1 MEIHQNHTIPDKFTL
16 KQLKSINR
24 KGNLLWPAV
33 HLAKAL
39 GYQDARHFKQVIR
52 KAKIACVNSNH
63 SVSEH
68 FYIISHKNAPQLG
81 EKKRNKLYLTAFAC
95 WLAILNA
102 NPNKKLVALS
112 QAELAQHFTRN
123 MTVDTHHFI
132 SSEDQSR
139 LLLRHEIYQHNK
151 ELAKIA
157 RQAGVIE
164 PGDFSA
170 FQNLG
175 YKGLYGGL
183 DQKEIHQKKNLNKSE
198 KILDFMSSTELAANL
213 FRATQTEEKL
223 KKSNI
228 HEKLIAFQMHYDIAQ
243 KVRQTIKELG
253 GTLPEDLPKPEKSI
267 KAIERT
273 HAKKF
278 LNNLK

>member
-1 MEIHQNHTIPDKFTL
+1 METHQNYNTHDKFNL

-24 KGNLLWPAV
+24 KGSLLWPSAQ
-33 HLAKAL
+33 LAKAL
-39 GYQDARHFKQVIR
+39 GYQDARHFKQAIK
-52 KAKIACVNSNH
+52 KAKLACANSNH

-68 FYIISHKNAPQLG
+68 FHIITHKNAPQLG
-81 EKKRNKLYLTAFAC
+81 ERKRNKLYLTAFAC
-95 WLAILNA
+95 WLAVQNA
-102 NPNKKLVALS
+102 NPNKNIVALS
-112 QAELAQHFTRN
+112 QAELA
-123 MTVDTHHFI
+123 HHFKMTLDINHSI

-157 RQAGVIE
+157 KQAGVIE
-164 PGDFSA
+164 PDDFSA

-175 YKGLYGGL
+175 YKGLYGGF

-223 KKSNI
+223 KRSNI
-228 HEKLIAFQMHYDIAQ
+228 REKLIAFQLHYDIAQ

-267 KAIERT
+267 KAIEKI
-273 HAKKF
+273 HARKL
-278 LNNLK
+278 LNV